1 MLYRIL
7 QICNGKYREMKQ
19 SDLIL
24 NRLKGVLD
32 CRSDTALAVR
42 LGVPTS
48 TLGTWR
54 SRDSFPYTIA
64 VQLAE
69 ELGLSLDWVL
79 AGIGKPYRQ
88 PKEQYAVG
96 EPAASYGEDLSPRQ
110 QNLLT
115 LFEALDE
122 GAQREI
128 LAVAEEK
135 KRLRD
140 LETKLQEMDERL
152 KHLG

>member
-1 MLYRIL
+1 MSTDITV
-7 QICNGKYREMKQ
+7 
-19 SDLIL
+19 SD
-24 NRLKGVLD
+24 R
-32 CRSDTALAVR
+32 VR
-42 LGVPTS
+42 LA
-48 TLGTWR
+48 R
-54 SRDSFPYTIA
+54 QA
-64 VQLAE
+64 M
-69 ELGLSLDWVL
+69 GLSQQGFADKIGISQGYLGDIERGRAGPSAGFLSSITMKTDISVDWLLTGMGAMLRNQTPVKV
-79 AGIGKPYRQ
+79 A
-88 PKEQYAVG
+88 
-96 EPAASYGEDLSPRQ
+96 EPRAPYGEDLSPRQ

-140 LETKLQEMDERL
+140 LETRLQEMDERL

>member
-1 MLYRIL
+1 METSDQIL
-7 QICNGKYREMKQ
+7 
-19 SDLIL
+19 D
-24 NRLKGVLD
+24 RLKQALA
-32 CRSDTALAVR
+32 CRNDSALAVR
-42 LGVPTS
+42 LGVAKT
-48 TLGTWR
+48 TLSNWR
-54 SRDSFPYTIA
+54 SRDSFPYTMA

-79 AGIGKPYRQ
+79 AGIGKPHRQ
-88 PKEQYAVG
+88 PREQHAVG
-96 EPAASYGEDLSPRQ
+96 EPVAPYGEDLSPRQ

>member
-1 MLYRIL
+1 MSSSDQIL
-7 QICNGKYREMKQ
+7 
-19 SDLIL
+19 D
-24 NRLKGVLD
+24 RLKEILV
-32 CRSDTALAVR
+32 CRNDVTLAGR
-42 LGVPTS
+42 LKVPKT
-48 TLGTWR
+48 TLSTWR
-54 SRDSFPYTIA
+54 GRDSFPYPIA

-79 AGIGKPYRQ
+79 AGVGKPYRQ
-88 PKEQYAVG
+88 PKEQYAIN
-96 EPAASYGEDLSPRQ
+96 EPAAPYGDDLSPRQ